1 MFIRV
6 VVLMLM
12 SSSLLAATATAQPQV
27 VVSTAVA
34 APGEQVSAAITGDP
48 GAYYAL
54 LGSPVNNGGN
64 FTAERLR
71 LGREVVMV
79 STGII
84 GGDGQAAV
92 SIQPPFVGT
101 VLDRY
106 YIQVVTSQS
115 SQFTTLE
122 ASETVVI
129 RNRDLVEGLEGPPGP
144 QGPAGPPG
152 LQGPAGPQGPAGVQ
166 GLTGLRGPSD
176 AWRTGNN
183 LTIPVGDFVLLTQV
197 QIANDGPFDVGM
209 TCNLYFSGVY
219 GGITYSSAST
229 EVRSGRRGTVFMLG
243 YADIVNGTG
252 TITGSC
258 GSLPAG
264 VTATFHITA
273 IQVGTMHQ

>member
-1 MFIRV
+1 MFKRV
-6 VVLMLM
+6 LVLMLL
-12 SSSLLAATATAQPQV
+12 SSSLLTATATAQPHV
-27 VVSTAVA
+27 VVSTTVA
-34 APGEQVSAAITGDP
+34 APGEQVSVAITGDP

-54 LGSPVNNGGN
+54 LGSPVNNDGN
-64 FTAERLR
+64 FTATRLR
-71 LGREVVMV
+71 LGHEVVV
-79 STGII
+79 LSTGII

-106 YIQVVTSQS
+106 YIQVVASFS
-115 SQFTTLE
+115 SQFNTLE

-144 QGPAGPPG
+144 QGPAGPTG
-152 LQGPAGPQGPAGVQ
+152 LQGPAGPAGVQ
-166 GLTGLRGPSD
+166 GLTGPRGPSD

-209 TCNLYFSGVY
+209 TCNLYFSGTY
-219 GGITYSSAST
+219 GGITYSPAST

-273 IQVGTMHQ
+273 IQVATMHQ